1 MARVYAK
8 AARVTHVGLVV
19 TNGPWLFG
27 AGVLKGTGGGLR
39 LRGIVT
45 VPTGIQKSSNLG
57 LYLGGHMQS

>member
-19 TNGPWLFG
+19 TNGPWLLG
-27 AGVLKGTGGGLR
+27 AGVINRDGGACGVA
-39 LRGIVT
+39 GIVT
-45 VPTGIQKSSNLG
+45 VPSGIQKSSNLG

>member
-8 AARVTHVGLVV
+8 AARVTLVGLVV
-19 TNGPWLFG
+19 TNGAWH
-27 AGVLKGTGGGLR
+27 AEADMLKGTGGGLR